1 MNSQGQSL
9 LWTRRVAGLLAGTT
23 FLLLLAG
30 GLVTTYRVGMAVND
44 WPTTFGYSML
54 SYPLDEMLENTG
66 VTQEHSHR
74 LLGTLVGIMT
84 LIVMGVSASA
94 GGRLARTWMFVAL
107 GHEVALV
114 VCVVMTKEVFGPIQA
129 ALFAGVLIA
138 LALSYRLPAE
148 RAVRGAAIGA
158 HLAVV
163 FQGLLGG
170 TRVLEN
176 SQQLAFLHGTCAQL
190 VFVVVVILFVI
201 SGDAWRE
208 ARPVVS
214 PEGAN
219 LSLFAWSAILATF
232 IQVVL
237 GAWLRHTGGTLP
249 LFLHIVCALF
259 VTMAIALLW
268 MRLGKVLAASPELA
282 ALVGIRRWLLGSL
295 ILQWL
300 LGVSALAAIL
310 ILSGG
315 FEGPVTAVEGITAT
329 AHVGIGALLL
339 SGTVVS
345 LLWSRRLIMDSRGPE
360 QPPVPTSS

>member
-1 MNSQGQSL
+1 MSPHVQTL
-9 LWTRRVAGLLAGTT
+9 LWTRRIAGLLAGTT

-74 LLGTLVGIMT
+74 LLGTVVGIFT
-84 LIVMGVSASA
+84 LLAMGISAFA
-94 GGRLARTWMFVAL
+94 GGRCARNWMFAAL
-107 GHEVALV
+107 GLELALV
-114 VCVVMTKEVFGPIQA
+114 VCVVMTQAEFGPMQIS
-129 ALFAGVLIA
+129 LFAGVLTC
-138 LALSYRLPAE
+138 LAFSYRAPAE
-148 RAVRGAAIGA
+148 RVVRGAAIGA

-190 VFVVVVILFVI
+190 VFVVVVIFLVV
-201 SGDAWRE
+201 SGDAWRG
-208 ARPVVS
+208 ARPAVAS
-214 PEGAN
+214 AGAG
-219 LSLFAWSAILATF
+219 LPMLAWCAILATF
-232 IQVVL
+232 AQIVL
-237 GAWLRHTGGTLP
+237 GAWLRHTGSTLP
-249 LFLHIVCALF
+249 LFLHLVCALL
-259 VTMAIALLW
+259 VTTAIVLLW
-268 MRLGKVLAASPELA
+268 VRLGRVLASVTISAPLIG
-282 ALVGIRRWLLGSL
+282 VRRWLLCAL

-310 ILSGG
+310 ILSEG
-315 FEGPVTAVEGITAT
+315 FEGRVTATEGITAT

-339 SGTVVS
+339 SGTVAA
-345 LLWSRRLIMDSRGPE
+345 LLWSRRLIAGPSE
-360 QPPVPTSS
+360 S

>member
-1 MNSQGQSL
+1 VNSQGPSL
-9 LWTRRVAGLLAGTT
+9 RWTRRVAGLLAGTT

-74 LLGTLVGIMT
+74 LLGTLVGILTM
-84 LIVMGVSASA
+84 IAMGVSASA
-94 GGRLARTWMFVAL
+94 GGRRARNLMFAAL
-107 GHEVALV
+107 GLEVALV
-114 VCVVMTKEVFGPIQA
+114 ASVVMTKAVFGPLQA
-129 ALFAGVLIA
+129 ALFASVLAA
-138 LALSYRLPAE
+138 LTLSYRVPAE
-148 RAVRGAAIGA
+148 RVVRGAAIGA

-190 VFVVVVILFVI
+190 VFVVVVILFVV
-201 SGDAWRE
+201 SGDAWRG
-208 ARPVVS
+208 ARPVTAS
-214 PEGAN
+214 AGAS
-219 LSLFAWSAILATF
+219 LSMFAWVAILATF
-232 IQVVL
+232 TQVVL

-249 LFLHIVCALF
+249 LFLHLVCALL
-259 VTMAIALLW
+259 VTTAIALLW
-268 MRLGKVLAASPELA
+268 TRLGRAASSVTASAPLI
-282 ALVGIRRWLLGSL
+282 VVRRWLLSSL
-295 ILQWL
+295 VLQWL
-300 LGVSALAAIL
+300 LGGSALAAIL

-315 FEGPVTAVEGITAT
+315 FEGPVTAAEGITAT

-339 SGTVVS
+339 SGTVAA
-345 LLWSRRLIMDSRGPE
+345 LLWSRRLIADPAGS
-360 QPPVPTSS
+360 